1 MYCILPINY
10 LLEGEKQEQQI
21 SSSAGASAS
30 ATGGDELEP
39 VDPFLA
45 LMNEESKRLQS
56 KIHYMYMYMFTP
68 SINTCIVCTCTPHP
82 FTMLSFSVMLESRG
96 LPPHLLGSLGSRM
109 PHFFQKHMSSTNS

>member
-1 MYCILPINY
+1 MIVYCIFPINY
-10 LLEGEKQEQQI
+10 LLEGEKQEQQS

-56 KIHYMYMYMFTP
+56 KIHYMY
-68 SINTCIVCTCTPHP
+68 CTC
-82 FTMLSFSVMLESRG
+82 
-96 LPPHLLGSLGSRM
+96 LLHQLT
-109 PHFFQKHMSSTNS
+109 HV

>member
-1 MYCILPINY
+1 MKVSIGRDMIVYCIFPINY
-10 LLEGEKQEQQI
+10 LLEGEKQEQQS

-56 KIHYMYMYMFTP
+56 KIHYMYMFTP

-82 FTMLSFSVMLESRG
+82 FTMYFFIIFSDAG
-96 LPPHLLGSLGSRM
+96 IPW
-109 PHFFQKHMSSTNS
+109 SSSSSSWITW